1 VLRTA
6 VFAIA
11 GLAVLMALSN
21 CSTAI
26 LNSNTLNLATTIDD
40 LAVRQ
45 VVFNLAKIKNNV
57 WALPSQLQISGGQ
70 VSART
75 NVAPSLTSP
84 LNSALTGTTQVASQV
99 VAATG
104 ALTTTTTG
112 INTSNTPNAGA
123 SISSTIEDTENW
135 NVVPVQDPEQLRR
148 LRSLYQ
154 YGTRQIRAIDLLC
167 DYPIPEIPDKPQ
179 VNGGKSDLQILADAL
194 KAASAPAK
202 PDTQPG
208 PAKPKAEQAPMNTT
222 APAPA
227 NGTSGAGDNADDAD
241 KKQPKRFYV
250 RGADTYSCLNRIL
263 NRPVKY
269 VLIGRNPDP
278 AFMNPPGCVLC
289 AYPNKK
295 FRDSLKKDEPIY
307 ESRTS
312 DGIIT
317 VKPTLEYVPVIVNF
331 DLMPTGSDYNGLIN
345 WLFVVKDGEERPL
358 DPARRVGSS
367 NGYTVYTTSDRRFS
381 EFVLAIQ
388 EATLQSPE
396 LQKTVAPPPPT
407 VQTNPR

>member
-1 VLRTA
+1 VLRA
-6 VFAIA
+6 A
-11 GLAVLMALSN
+11 GLAFAGLFAVVALSN

-26 LNSNTLNLATTIDD
+26 LNSNTLNLATTVDD

-45 VVFNLAKIKNNV
+45 VVFNLAKTKDNM
-57 WALPSQLQISGGQ
+57 WALPSQIQISGGQ

-84 LNSALTGTTQVASQV
+84 LTSALTGTTQVASQV
-99 VAATG
+99 VASTG

-112 INTSNTPNAGA
+112 INTSNLPNASAGV
-123 SISSTIEDTENW
+123 SGTVEDTENW

-167 DYPIPEIPDKPQ
+167 DYPIPEIPDKAQ
-179 VNGGKSDLQILADAL
+179 ANGGKSDLQILADAL
-194 KAASAPAK
+194 KTASAPAK
-202 PDTQPG
+202 PGTSPDPT
-208 PAKPKAEQAPMNTT
+208 KPKVQQTATT
-222 APAPA
+222 SSGD
-227 NGTSGAGDNADDAD
+227 GTSGTDDKADDTD
-241 KKQPKRFYV
+241 KKPKRFYM
-250 RGADTYSCLNRIL
+250 RGADTFSCLNRIL
-263 NRPVKY
+263 NKPVKY
-269 VLIGRNPDP
+269 VLIGPNPDP
-278 AFMNPPGCVLC
+278 AFMKPPGCVLC

-295 FRDSLKKDEPIY
+295 FRDSLVNAEPIY

-312 DGIIT
+312 DSTIP
-317 VKPTLEYVPVIVNF
+317 VKPKVEYVPVIVNLG
-331 DLMPTGSDYNGLIN
+331 LMPKYSDYNGRID
-345 WLFVVKDGEERPL
+345 WLFVIKDGEESP
-358 DPARRVGSS
+358 PKGSHRVGSS
-367 NGYTVYTTSDRRFS
+367 GGYAVYTTDDEYFS

-396 LQKTVAPPPPT
+396 LQKSVAPPPPT